1 MQQDPI
7 LKSRARTMLH
17 TPTPA
22 EQKLWQSLRQSQPA
36 TKFTRQILVGP
47 YILDLVS
54 RRAKLAIELDGDT
67 HATQVAYD
75 AARTAFLERQGY
87 RVLRFTNADVMTNL
101 PGVLEAIACEL
112 ASSDAPHPT
121 LPPMGGGL
129 QKAPSPHR
137 GEGWGGGLGLTQRSP
152 KGRDQ

>member
-7 LKSRARTMLH
+7 LKTRARTMRRQ
-17 TPTPA
+17 PTPA
-22 EQKLWQSLRQSQPA
+22 EQKLWQSLRQSQLG
-36 TKFTRQILVGP
+36 TKVTRQIQVGP

-87 RVLRFTNADVMTNL
+87 RVLRFTNADVTTNL

-121 LPPMGGGL
+121 LPPRGGGL
-129 QKAPSPHR
+129 ESQQAPSPHR
-137 GEGWGGGLGLTQRSP
+137 GEGWGGGLGLTEP
-152 KGRDQ
+152 KANT